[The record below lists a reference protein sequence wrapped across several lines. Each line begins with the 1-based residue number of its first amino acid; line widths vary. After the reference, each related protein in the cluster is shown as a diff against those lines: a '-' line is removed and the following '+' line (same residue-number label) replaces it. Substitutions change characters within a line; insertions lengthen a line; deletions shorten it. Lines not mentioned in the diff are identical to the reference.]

1 MPELQLMARVTSFAH
16 HVAARARMHVG
27 DDDSMSETSS
37 NCACSH
43 DCDFLLLRSCI
54 APEAEDA
61 QRAAKLQFA
70 QSRLKGVH
78 ENIRSVRVCA
88 HSERMPADAIIAVH
102 VLHVAVSIKQTPD
115 RWSTRSAFTKFA
127 VRICDE
133 LEAEALMQPIP
144 KSKATKYTHH
154 RLSTSTSSLR
164 LDLRQCFDMHALC
177 SRQLIIAEC

>member
-1 MPELQLMARVTSFAH
+1 MLDCLAHRDRPITRFFSTRPAWDPISCKQQPTVWPIYTRERRAQSQLLHPHSELTIFMPELQLMARVTSFAH

-115 RWSTRSAFTKFA
+115 
-127 VRICDE
+127 C
-133 LEAEALMQPIP
+133 
-144 KSKATKYTHH
+144 
-154 RLSTSTSSLR
+154 
-164 LDLRQCFDMHALC
+164 
-177 SRQLIIAEC
+177 